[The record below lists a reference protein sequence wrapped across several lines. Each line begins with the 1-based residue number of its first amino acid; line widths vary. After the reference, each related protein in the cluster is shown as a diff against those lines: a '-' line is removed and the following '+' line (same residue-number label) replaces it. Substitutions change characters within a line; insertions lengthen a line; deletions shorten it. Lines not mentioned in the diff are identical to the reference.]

1 MTCKDSKKVSSR
13 SLIEL
18 NDRENEYHQG
28 RNKLKAEKQ
37 KSRKAEKQKS
47 RKAEK
52 QKSRKV

>member
-28 RNKLKAEKQ
+28 RNKLKAEKY
-37 KSRKAEKQKS
+37 KRKILVCGLFITLNPNDFI
-47 RKAEK
+47 R
-52 QKSRKV
+52 